1 METFA
6 AYTGEKAHAYQ
17 SDNCTITY
25 SITNEWSG
33 NQQISVS
40 ITNDGE
46 ETHRNW
52 AIMFDNAGEIT
63 NIWNAEVCRN
73 DGKLCVIRNNGD
85 DYDDFSEWALGTNPY
100 VYDYDAL
107 EISEEFLRVLFL
119 AIGIQRITY
128 LSFWGR

>member
-1 METFA
+1 MPSKSRT
-6 AYTGEKAHAYQ
+6 
-17 SDNCTITY
+17 S
-25 SITNEWSG
+25 
-33 NQQISVS
+33 
-40 ITNDGE
+40 
-46 ETHRNW
+46 
-52 AIMFDNAGEIT
+52 
-63 NIWNAEVCRN
+63 WNAEVYRN
-73 DGKLCVIRNNGD
+73 DGELCVIRNNGD